1 MLWLARR
8 HEPRDG
14 LGPFAAGASP
24 APLPRTSEVSFMDV
38 QGRSN
43 DWFYG
48 RSRPMSPVRN
58 VPIALG
64 ECAVVAVNAIVVV
77 Q

>member
-24 APLPRTSEVSFMDV
+24 APLPRTSEVSFMEYRDAAMIGFMV
-38 QGRSN
+38 DRGQCPPCGMSQ
-43 DWFYG
+43 
-48 RSRPMSPVRN
+48 SRWGNVR
-58 VPIALG
+58 LLL
-64 ECAVVAVNAIVVV
+64 
-77 Q
+77 